1 MVQRLLIQILIVF
14 ILFIVFLIFYLKY
27 YEKKG
32 IYFPASY
39 IEFTPSDFNLAYD
52 DVYFLT
58 SDGFKLNGWFIKA
71 SKPIATILFCHGN
84 AGNISHRIE
93 FIKMFNEAGFDVF
106 IFDYRGYGKSEGTP
120 SEKGLYI
127 DALAS
132 YKYLVDEKKV
142 SPDSIVVY
150 GESIGGNVAIDLAS
164 KVKAGSLISYASFTS
179 AIDMGKRLFPFIPRC
194 FLKLIASV
202 KFDAGSKIK
211 NIQIPKLIMHS
222 KDDEIVPFALGE
234 KLFKDA
240 SPPKEFYT
248 MEGGHNEAIFIDP
261 EGFTNKIKEFVL
273 DKSRRAGR

>member
-1 MVQRLLIQILIVF
+1 MIQRLLVQILVIFV
-14 ILFIVFLIFYLKY
+14 LFIVFLIFYLKY

-84 AGNISHRIE
+84 AGNISHRVE

-106 IFDYRGYGKSEGTP
+106 IFDYRGYGKSEGKP
-120 SEKGLYI
+120 DEKGLYL
-127 DALAS
+127 DAMAS
-132 YKYLVDEKKV
+132 YKYMVDEKKIP
-142 SPDSIVVY
+142 PDSIVLY
-150 GESIGGNVAIDLAS
+150 GESIGGNVAIDLAL
-164 KVKAGSLISYASFTS
+164 KMEAGFLISYASFTS
-179 AIDMGKRLFPFIPRC
+179 AIDMGKRLFPFIPRG

-202 KFDAGSKIK
+202 EFDAGSKTK

-222 KDDEIVPFALGE
+222 EDDEIVPFALGE

-240 SPPKEFYT
+240 SPPKEFYA
-248 MEGGHNEAIFIDP
+248 MKGGHNEAIFVNP
-261 EGFTNKIKEFVL
+261 EEFIKKIKEFVV
-273 DKSRRAGR
+273 KRKI